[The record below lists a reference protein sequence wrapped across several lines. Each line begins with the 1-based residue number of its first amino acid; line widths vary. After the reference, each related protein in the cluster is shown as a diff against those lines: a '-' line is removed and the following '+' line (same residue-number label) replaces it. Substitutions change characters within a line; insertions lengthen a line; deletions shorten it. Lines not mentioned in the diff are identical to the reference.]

1 MAWAQAGN
9 GNVSV
14 SFCGAA
20 QERYKA
26 LPAAERQS
34 GKTCRCEDAK
44 SRRKKCNCPCHLVS
58 QKLLGY

>member
-26 LPAAERQS
+26 LPPAERQS
-34 GKTCRCEDAK
+34 GKTCSCEV
-44 SRRKKCNCPCHLVS
+44 SKCERNECQCPCHLVS